1 MPASSRSREARPGL
15 SQSVRSLRQEPQWSA
30 GRRARPDFWRASAPA
45 HRRVATLLC
54 VGAGPM
60 NLRLSALRLPLYE
73 PEANLK
79 ELRCR
84 CGGRQTSG
92 AQRVART
99 RFYFVIARSGATPS
113 FERLCPVVMNEPK
126 YPAAV
131 DPPRAFV
138 SRRATF
144 VGMIFS
150 GNRHPHRIKSGA
162 SFFGIM
168 S

>member
-1 MPASSRSREARPGL
+1 VE
-15 SQSVRSLRQEPQWSA
+15 
-30 GRRARPDFWRASAPA
+30 RRKASAP
-45 HRRVATLLC
+45 RLLARFRARAQASGNTSLC
-54 VGAGPM
+54 GADPM

>member
-1 MPASSRSREARPGL
+1 MCREDNANVKRMTPKPTSPAHDCAAQPDVARP
-15 SQSVRSLRQEPQWSA
+15 QIPAVIATQTRSVPNCSPWMRFL
-30 GRRARPDFWRASAPA
+30 
-45 HRRVATLLC
+45 
-54 VGAGPM
+54 
-60 NLRLSALRLPLYE
+60 ALRLPLYE